1 MIKNKKDDAEQRINN
16 DIIENKVFASVLIN
30 VGGGHSSNVASLHLK
45 TNAQATPKISKKID
59 SQLLCTFT

>member
-30 VGGGHSSNVASLHLK
+30 VGGG
-45 TNAQATPKISKKID
+45 AQ
-59 SQLLCTFT
+59 